1 MEEAYFKRSTRN
13 GHDVDSRVII
23 YADVNQ
29 ASKWT
34 DWRRFIKVPNK
45 RQEVGWRGE
54 VKEMWETE
62 GRQGGEHRHRETPGG
77 WLHHL
82 QIGYAHKLSL
92 ANATCNTTRSVDTR
106 KISGWTEINQ
116 DSQEER
122 FLDLSVLLTCRFPH
136 LHQSSA
142 PSTKNTLETAW
153 SFFSL
158 PPSSSLCTATPALI
172 HSFQANIERMLP
184 RTAVV
189 YYRDRI
195 NRPSLHVPTPFV
207 HVLIHPYLMQT
218 LNYKVMY
225 LPICFSA
232 TYDFFF

>member
-1 MEEAYFKRSTRN
+1 M
-13 GHDVDSRVII
+13 
-23 YADVNQ
+23 
-29 ASKWT
+29 
-34 DWRRFIKVPNK
+34 
-45 RQEVGWRGE
+45 
-54 VKEMWETE
+54 
-62 GRQGGEHRHRETPGG
+62 
-77 WLHHL
+77 
-82 QIGYAHKLSL
+82 QISP
-92 ANATCNTTRSVDTR
+92 
-106 KISGWTEINQ
+106 
-116 DSQEER
+116 
-122 FLDLSVLLTCRFPH
+122 PH

-172 HSFQANIERMLP
+172 HSFQANVERMLP

-189 YYRDRI
+189 YYRDRT

-232 TYDFFF
+232 TYDFFFFNQKTRSKRLSSQNPALRWSSLTQNQEMKTRKNHSDPLSSVALVKSYYTAPVFSVLNGSDTFPQVCHKTTLNSKYQWRIDKLKKKSMKNSSHKGSHFLFKHPCSWQAQLKFPISQMLALSRT